1 MARDKFFWGGE
12 GGTPFMT
19 APFFLKSKWASQAA
33 RAAARHSK
41 TKKDTFDLQLWWR
54 EATAKVPS
62 WAYVLRA
69 VLTNSPNSIP
79 PERCFSI
86 LNDTFDDDQT
96 RMVPTTSSTRS
107 SRSTTRAAAPELVLP
122 CCHSTPLTGR

>member
-1 MARDKFFWGGE
+1 MFLPHCFSKINGPPKPLEQRRD
-12 GGTPFMT
+12 
-19 APFFLKSKWASQAA
+19 
-33 RAAARHSK
+33 SK

-107 SRSTTRAAAPELVLP
+107 SRSTTRAAARELVLP
-122 CCHSTPLTGR
+122 LDAAHRALSFL